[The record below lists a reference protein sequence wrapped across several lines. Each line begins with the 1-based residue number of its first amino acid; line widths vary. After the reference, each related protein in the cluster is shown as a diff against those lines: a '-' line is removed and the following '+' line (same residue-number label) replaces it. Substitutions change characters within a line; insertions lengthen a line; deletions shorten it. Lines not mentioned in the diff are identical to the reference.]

1 MNSLVKTFAEEY
13 VFFKQLIL
21 AYVKIWTE
29 FFFILQEW
37 MEIMKNVLGGK
48 N

>member
-21 AYVKIWTE
+21 AYVKI
-29 FFFILQEW
+29 
-37 MEIMKNVLGGK
+37 
-48 N
+48 

>member
-21 AYVKIWTE
+21 AYVKIWTGI
-29 FFFILQEW
+29 FL
-37 MEIMKNVLGGK
+37 VLGRIR
-48 N
+48 